1 MDLLEV
7 SSKVERIE
15 LLAKFAHAGHASD
28 KEKMIALVWIGEIA
42 EEVMQEIRKRK
53 TSQPGEVSDG
63 RGCLQ

>member
-15 LLAKFAHAGHASD
+15 LLAKFAHADHISD
-28 KEKMIALVWIGEIA
+28 KEKTIALVWIGEIA
-42 EEVMQEIRKRK
+42 EEVIQEIRKRK